1 MKETSLQRI
10 CPIIP
15 FNSHLLGPMK
25 TPAISRGNANA
36 VIIKSDAAI
45 LAIRKFVLVHIR
57 LFFETIAITAKF
69 PNSDKIIIREYANV
83 LIHWASV
90 ELSAEFT
97 QVSFGVEDG
106 FKTIWYSLPFRG
118 NMTRRSG
125 LCPTTSANKM
135 TQ

>member
-1 MKETSLQRI
+1 
-10 CPIIP
+10 
-15 FNSHLLGPMK
+15 MK

-36 VIIKSDAAI
+36 MIIKSDAAI
-45 LAIRKFVLVHIR
+45 LAIRKFVVVHIR
-57 LFFETIAITAKF
+57 LFFDTIAITAKF
-69 PNSDKIIIREYANV
+69 PNSDKNIIRKYANV

-106 FKTIWYSLPFRG
+106 FKTVWYSLRG